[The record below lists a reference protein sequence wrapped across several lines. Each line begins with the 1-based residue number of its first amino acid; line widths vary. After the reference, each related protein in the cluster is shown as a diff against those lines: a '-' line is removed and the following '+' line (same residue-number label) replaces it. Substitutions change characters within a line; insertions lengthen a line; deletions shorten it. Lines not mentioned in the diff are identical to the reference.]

1 MNEMGSKHLT
11 ENERCYI
18 QKFLQEKKTPY
29 EIAKLLGRSTSC
41 IYREIK
47 RGTEIY
53 LDTHLCE
60 EKRYYADTG
69 QRVHDENNSNKGRS
83 FAIGSNIRLSDRLE
97 ELIVRDKFSPY
108 AALELCRKEEYEI
121 NICLTTLYSYIYR
134 GGVFL
139 SLAPKHLRYRKKKY
153 KKRNKPKKA
162 LHNFK
167 GKSIEQRPA
176 SVGERTSYGHWE
188 MDTVYSGKQK
198 PTVLF
203 VLSERLTREQF
214 IFKQPHKSI
223 ECCAAVLDNLERAY
237 KNRFR
242 EKFKSITCDNGVEF
256 INPER
261 LEKSVFNDFV
271 RRTDI
276 YYCHPYS
283 SYERGTNENQNKII
297 RRFIP
302 KGSDIAM
309 YSDDEIKAIEKY
321 MNTMPRKLFGGKSAL
336 DMVHEFGFE

>member
-1 MNEMGSKHLT
+1 MGSKHLT

-18 QKFLQEKKTPY
+18 QKFLEEKKTPY
-29 EIAKLLGRSTSC
+29 EIAKLLGRSPSC

-53 LDTHLCE
+53 LDTHLRE

-69 QRVHDENNSNKGRS
+69 QRVHDENNASKGRS
-83 FAIGSNIRLSDRLE
+83 FAIGTNIRLSDRLE
-97 ELIVRDKFSPY
+97 ELIVKEKYSPY
-108 AALELCRKEEYEI
+108 SALEICRKEGFKV

-153 KKRNKPKKA
+153 KKRYKPKKA
-162 LHNFK
+162 LHNLK
-167 GKSIEQRPA
+167 GKSIDQRPA
-176 SVGERTSYGHWE
+176 SVNDRISYGHWE
-188 MDTVYSGKQK
+188 MDTVYSGKNK
-198 PTVLF
+198 KTCLF

-214 IFKQPHKSI
+214 IFKQPHKSVD
-223 ECCAAVLDNLERAY
+223 CCAAVLDNLERKY
-237 KNRFR
+237 RNLFR
-242 EKFKSITCDNGVEF
+242 EKFKTITCDNGVEF
-256 INPER
+256 LDPDR
-261 LEKSVFNDFV
+261 LEMSIFREGVK
-271 RRTDI
+271 RTDI
-276 YYCHPYS
+276 YYCHPFS
-283 SYERGTNENQNKII
+283 SSERGTNENQNKII

-302 KGSDIAM
+302 KGTDIAA